1 MEPFINIGAFNTSLK
16 AMKQVWPFPG
26 PIPESVFSLLS
37 SARIHRTAALEEERI
52 SGVLP
57 SDLPRATEQNGLWLV
72 TQKGSLAVSHGIM
85 CKFTI
90 NVLTKENISTIDYL
104 LITIL
109 LHILYL

>member
-1 MEPFINIGAFNTSLK
+1 MPPWKKREL
-16 AMKQVWPFPG
+16 
-26 PIPESVFSLLS
+26 
-37 SARIHRTAALEEERI
+37 

-57 SDLPRATEQNGLWLV
+57 SDLPRAKVQNRLWPV
-72 TQKGSLAVSHGIM
+72 TPQGPLAVSRGLM